1 MVAVG
6 VVAGEA
12 AELVA
17 GGLGGLRVVYGGLFA
32 GGVAGQRPE
41 F

>member
-1 MVAVG
+1 VVAVG

-12 AELVA
+12 AEFVTGELGSA
-17 GGLGGLRVVYGGLFA
+17 GVVGGGFFPGGA
-32 GGVAGQRPE
+32 AGQRSE